1 MNFVFDVCLH
11 NGPGARSA
19 PSRYCE
25 PAKGFNRDIN
35 GGPWLVVLPYCN
47 ARVPERIKASQ
58 PLDLTLELV
67 PRSRFDVVELRSHF
81 AAEHEAFAPYPH
93 CLYWS
98 SHTTAGFLD
107 RSLAARLTPESVPS
121 YLEAFR
127 ALFPEGA
134 GYEHDRLDRRNDLD
148 PKQRA
153 VEPRNADSHLAFI
166 AGGLRPCVTHPNRP
180 GESVFFVDLDGM
192 ISGKP
197 RRRLTRLI
205 GFHNER
211 VVRSTRIE
219 VPLSTHPIDS
229 VNLKDPRL
237 GIYQQLADFVTRA
250 GVGKGRLRIDLDP
263 SERHSA
269 LTINEYETLLM
280 KHDLAEVLRNP
291 LRFFA
296 EKSRHALANPRAVP
310 AKTLGYAKYDFV
322 RVLNKSLDTLGLRG
336 SIVEKLL
343 ARTLAV
349 PAARFFR
356 MRRSVSLLISER
368 PDGSNGLIEGTYQSP
383 ILVQWERAPRETR
396 LLDVSLSE
404 LR

>member
-1 MNFVFDVCLH
+1 LCYPTVT
-11 NGPGARSA
+11 
-19 PSRYCE
+19 
-25 PAKGFNRDIN
+25 
-35 GGPWLVVLPYCN
+35 
-47 ARVPERIKASQ
+47 ARVPQTIKASQ

-67 PRSRFDVVELRSHF
+67 PRARFDVVELRSHF
-81 AAEHEAFAPYPH
+81 AAEHEAIASYPH

-134 GYEHDRLDRRNDLD
+134 GYEHDRLDRRHDLD

-153 VEPRNADSHLAFI
+153 IEPRNADSHLAFI
-166 AGGLRPCVTHPNRP
+166 AGGLRPCVTHPNRS

-192 ISGKP
+192 IRGTP

-205 GFHNER
+205 GFHNEKVIR
-211 VVRSTRIE
+211 GIRIE
-219 VPLSTHPIDS
+219 VPVSPHPIDS

-237 GIYQQLADFVTRA
+237 GIYQQLSEFVARA
-250 GVGKGRLRIDLDP
+250 GVGKGRLRIVLDP
-263 SERHSA
+263 AERHSA
-269 LTINEYETLLM
+269 LTVNEYETLLM

-291 LRFFA
+291 LRFFK
-296 EKSRHALANPRAVP
+296 EQSRSAFANPLAVP

-336 SIVEKLL
+336 SIVERLL

-368 PDGSNGLIEGTYQSP
+368 PDGTHGLIEGTYQSP
-383 ILVQWERAPRETR
+383 ILVQWDHAPRESR
-396 LLDVSLSE
+396 VLDVTLSE

>member
-1 MNFVFDVCLH
+1 M
-11 NGPGARSA
+11 
-19 PSRYCE
+19 
-25 PAKGFNRDIN
+25 
-35 GGPWLVVLPYCN
+35 LPYCN
-47 ARVPERIKASQ
+47 ARVSPQILKASQ

-67 PRSRFDVVELRSHF
+67 PRARFDVVELRSHF
-81 AAEHEAFAPYPH
+81 ATEHQAFAAYPH

-107 RSLAARLTPESVPS
+107 RSLAARLKPEAVPT

-134 GYEHDRLDRRNDLD
+134 GYEHDRLERRNDLD
-148 PKQRA
+148 AEQRA

-166 AGGLRPCVTHPNRP
+166 AGGLRACVTHPNRP

-192 ISGKP
+192 VEGKP

-205 GFHNER
+205 GYHRER
-211 VVRSTRIE
+211 LVRTTRIE
-219 VPLSTHPIDS
+219 VPVSAHPIDS

-237 GIYQQLADFVTRA
+237 GVYAQLSEFVTAA
-250 GVGKGRLRIDLDP
+250 GVGKGQLRVVLDP

-280 KHDLAEVLRNP
+280 KHDLAEVMRNP

-310 AKTLGYAKYDFV
+310 AKTLDYAKYDFV

-336 SIVEKLL
+336 SMVERLL

-356 MRRSVSLLISER
+356 MRRSVSLLVSER
-368 PDGSNGLIEGTYQSP
+368 PDGTHGLIEGTYQSP
-383 ILVQWERAPRETR
+383 ILVQWQRSPRQSR
-396 LLDVSLSE
+396 VLDVTLTE